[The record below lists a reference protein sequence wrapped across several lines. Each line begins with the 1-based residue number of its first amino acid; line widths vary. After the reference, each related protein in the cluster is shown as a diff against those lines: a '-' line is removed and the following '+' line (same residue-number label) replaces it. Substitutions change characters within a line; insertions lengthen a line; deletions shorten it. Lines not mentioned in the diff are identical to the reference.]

1 MRVWV
6 RERVLKIRLPL
17 GLSRSYRLS
26 RISLTLPRSQEPPIS
41 EIREIQ
47 ISRLQGLSA
56 NLILKAGR
64 KSSGSQSALQDV
76 YRCGK

>member
-26 RISLTLPRSQEPPIS
+26 CISLTLPRFQEPPIS
-41 EIREIQ
+41 EKREIQ
-47 ISRLQGLSA
+47 ISRLLGLSA

-64 KSSGSQSALQDV
+64 KSSGSQSVLQDD